1 MTSREQVVWWYPLVV
16 DRLKTL
22 SFKNAVK
29 GLEVASQFNDGSL
42 SEAEAGRATRL
53 VQAIN
58 QVLEIVNEND

>member
-1 MTSREQVVWWYPLVV
+1 MVV